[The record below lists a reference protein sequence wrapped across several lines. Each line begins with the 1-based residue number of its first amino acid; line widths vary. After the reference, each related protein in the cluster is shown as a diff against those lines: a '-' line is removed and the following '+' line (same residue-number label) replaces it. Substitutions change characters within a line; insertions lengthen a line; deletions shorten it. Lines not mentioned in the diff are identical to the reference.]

1 MMAAVARRAW
11 PAGMAL
17 ALGGALILGSG
28 AGARDFQGEYKARGL
43 GGDTCVSFLAV
54 PPEQRS
60 LYYSWIAGYL
70 TAYNYLVPD
79 TYSVAEYTGLT
90 RTNDWFEDYCGKHP
104 ADLLHQAMRR
114 FLAERHR
121 VRLKS
126 KPDPAALTQSRNE
139 R

>member
-1 MMAAVARRAW
+1 MAMPARRVWRAC
-11 PAGMAL
+11 AAL
-17 ALGGALILGSG
+17 ALGGAVAFGSG
-28 AGARDFQGEYKARGL
+28 AHARDSQGDYKVRGL
-43 GGDTCVSFLAV
+43 GADTCASFLAI
-54 PPEQRS
+54 PPDGRG

-90 RTNDWFEDYCGKHP
+90 RTNDWFEHYCGKRP

-126 KPDPAALTQSRNE
+126 RPDPDALGKPRHE

>member
-1 MMAAVARRAW
+1 MAASARRVWRRCA
-11 PAGMAL
+11 AL
-17 ALGGALILGSG
+17 ALAGALAAGSS
-28 AGARDFQGEYKARGL
+28 ASARDSQGDYKARGL
-43 GGDTCVSFLAV
+43 GADTCVSFLAV
-54 PPEQRS
+54 PSERRS

-90 RTNDWFEDYCGKHP
+90 RTNDWLERYCSKHP
-104 ADLLHQAMRR
+104 TDLLHQAIRS

-126 KPDPAALTQSRNE
+126 RPDPEALGQARNE